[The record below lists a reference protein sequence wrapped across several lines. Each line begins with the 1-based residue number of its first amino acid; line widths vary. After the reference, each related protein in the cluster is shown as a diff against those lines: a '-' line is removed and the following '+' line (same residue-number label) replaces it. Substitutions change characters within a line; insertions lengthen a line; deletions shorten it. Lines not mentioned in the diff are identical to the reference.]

1 MKTLKCHQEWR
12 LEKMYRDFINN
23 IKKVNNNR
31 VHKVTNSYGS
41 KDAFHYYRQIRP
53 NTSKYVLTDC
63 QYLKIIRLINNHL
76 RELLIRGEDI
86 LLPERMGRLEL
97 RKSKPIVKFENGKL
111 KTSLPVNWDATLK
124 LWYDNPICKE
134 KKQLVRQEVSD
145 VFKVFYNKVKA
156 NYNNKIF
163 YEFNTN
169 RTVKINL
176 KNQKLKMMN

>member
-1 MKTLKCHQEWR
+1 
-12 LEKMYRDFINN
+12 MYKDFINS

-31 VHKVTNSYGS
+31 KHKVTNSYGS

-53 NTSKYVLTDC
+53 NDSKYVLTDC

-76 RELLIRGEDI
+76 RESLIKGEDV

-97 RKSKPIVKFENGKL
+97 RKSKPTIKFENGKL
-111 KTSLPVNWDATLK
+111 KTTLPVNWDATLK

-145 VFKVFYNKVKA
+145 IFKVYYNKAKA
-156 NYNNKIF
+156 LYNNKIF

-169 RTVKINL
+169 RTIKVNL
-176 KNQKLKMMN
+176 KKQIKANKIDAFTYGK